1 MLIQNIYETSYPGMY
16 KLETDETKFFIRPEY
31 IPNIPFDSIEPGVEF
46 TDEQADALADAGLA
60 SLVELKAV
68 EYLARAEQSRF
79 GLSRKLLEKKYE
91 KKYVD
96 MALTL
101 LEAKGYLSDQR
112 FSSAWL
118 NSRKINHY
126 EGKTKLMAELQS
138 RGISKEVAQKAV
150 AVFFEENDEEEI
162 CAKAYERFV
171 KRGKEGEKLTEALM
185 QAGFSYKLIKSV
197 ITSFEE

>member
-1 MLIQNIYETSYPGMY
+1 MY

-171 KRGKEGEKLTEALM
+171 KRGKEGEKLTAALM